1 VFTDNDIKEVF
12 NYNKRSMIFRV
23 TDSRR
28 VVWSVNNGNKQYLN
42 DTLSQ
47 PVKTAE
53 DFAQLKKQ
61 VKNELK
67 LQGLI

>member
-1 VFTDNDIKEVF
+1 MFTIDDIKAVF
-12 NYNKRSMIFRV
+12 EYNKRSEIFRV
-23 TDSRR
+23 TDTKR

-42 DTLSQ
+42 DTLSRPLQ
-47 PVKTAE
+47 TAE

-67 LQGLI
+67 SLGRI

>member
-1 VFTDNDIKEVF
+1 MFTDNDIKEVF

>member
-1 VFTDNDIKEVF
+1 MFTVDDIKTVF
-12 NYNKRSMIFRV
+12 EYNKRSEIFRV
-23 TDSRR
+23 TDTKR

-42 DTLSQ
+42 DTLSR

-67 LQGLI
+67 SQGIV

>member
-1 VFTDNDIKEVF
+1 MFTDNDIKEVF

-61 VKNELK
+61 VKAELK
-67 LQGLI
+67 LQGLV